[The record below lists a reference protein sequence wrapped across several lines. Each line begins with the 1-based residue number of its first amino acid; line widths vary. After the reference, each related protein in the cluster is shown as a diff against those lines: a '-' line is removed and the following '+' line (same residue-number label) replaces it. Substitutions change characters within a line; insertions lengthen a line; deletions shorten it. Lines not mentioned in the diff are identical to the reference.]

1 MRAMHSRRILNII
14 CSETESQCSVSII
27 YSEICKYFGLL
38 VTTHVA
44 QLRTKRAQLELWH
57 ACKSSIAISLAHQ

>member
-1 MRAMHSRRILNII
+1 MQAMHSKRILNII

-38 VTTHVA
+38 VTTLVA

-57 ACKSSIAISLAHQ
+57 TCKGSFAITLAH